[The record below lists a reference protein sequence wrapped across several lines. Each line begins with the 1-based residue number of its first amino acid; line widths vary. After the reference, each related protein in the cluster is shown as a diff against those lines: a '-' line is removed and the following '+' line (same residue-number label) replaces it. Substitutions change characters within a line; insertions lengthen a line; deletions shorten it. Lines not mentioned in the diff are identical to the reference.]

1 MKRIILDLDNT
12 LTLGND
18 SVPYD
23 DLKPNVEMVNQ
34 LNVYKDKG
42 FEIIIYTSRNM
53 NTYKNSIGK
62 INANTLPNIISWL
75 NKNNIHFDEVY
86 IGKPWCGDEGFY
98 VDDKAIR
105 PDEFINLEYEE
116 IRNLTN
122 SGK

>member
-18 SVPYD
+18 SLPYD
-23 DLKPNVEMVNQ
+23 DLKPNVEIVKQ

>member
-12 LTLGND
+12 LTLGDD
-18 SVPYD
+18 SIPYD
-23 DLKPNVEMVNQ
+23 DLKPNVQMVNK

-42 FEIIIYTSRNM
+42 FEILIYTSRNM

-75 NKNNIHFDEVY
+75 NKNDIHFDEVY
-86 IGKPWCGDEGFY
+86 IGKPWCGEEGFY
-98 VDDKAIR
+98 VDDKAVR
-105 PDEFINLEYEE
+105 PDEFMNLEYDE
-116 IRNLTN
+116 IRKLTN